1 LSPVEEKLSPCF
13 IDLGINVQ
21 RMLSPFSTDYTGLS
35 VVKISNTLYPL
46 PRQGLLPD
54 FIAGLVVAVMLV
66 PQAVAYAFLAG
77 LPPEAGLFSSLLP
90 LLAYAVLGSS
100 PTLAVGPVAIISLMT
115 LSSLHGVVSPDAS
128 DYPAYATLLA
138 GMTGI
143 WLFIFFAIGLGSWTS
158 FISHSVISGFTSA
171 AAIVIILSQLKYF
184 TGLDIPRGGPG
195 WSPLAFITQHWRE
208 ITFWPLVTAFS
219 GALLLVFWQKVTPAV
234 TARFALSDALKTLTN
249 RAGPLILV
257 TTGTLLVLF
266 FEPPLATV
274 GTVPSGF
281 PTLSLPAMTG
291 LNWQALILP
300 SGVLGL
306 IIYLESLSIS
316 NTMARDQTNRIRPNQ
331 ELLALGAANLTAA
344 ISHAMPVAGGFGRS
358 MVMQSAGAL
367 SQWAAIFTFIFMAL
381 VCLVAGSWFQHL
393 PHAALGAL
401 IVVATWPLFRWRD
414 GLNAWNFQRSDGIV
428 WLTTFTLV
436 IITDAESGII
446 AGVIVS
452 LVIYLRRTS
461 QPHIAEI
468 GRIPRTQ
475 QFRNVLRHAVET
487 LPDATL
493 IRVDENLY
501 FANSDYLIDYVLERV
516 ARRPDIKHVVLVG
529 TAINHIDYCGL
540 EALEL
545 LNNRLQ
551 EQSVLL
557 HLAEFKGPVI
567 DQLNKTHLAEKI
579 APGQVFFT
587 INEAMVAL
595 GHSLAEDSDD
605 NYII

>member
-1 LSPVEEKLSPCF
+1 
-13 IDLGINVQ
+13 
-21 RMLSPFSTDYTGLS
+21 M
-35 VVKISNTLYPL
+35 KISNTLYPL
-46 PRQGLLPD
+46 PSQGLLPD

-90 LLAYAVLGSS
+90 LLAYALLGSS

-115 LSSLHGVVSPDAS
+115 LSSLQGVVSPDAS

-138 GMTGI
+138 GMTGL
-143 WLFIFFAIGLGSWTS
+143 WLFMFFAIGLGSWTS

-195 WSPLAFITQHWRE
+195 WSPVAFTAEHWRD
-208 ITFWPLVTAFS
+208 IALWPLITALT
-219 GALLLVFWQKVTPAV
+219 GAALLIFWQKVIPAV
-234 TARFALSDALKTLTN
+234 TTRFALPDALRTLAN
-249 RAGPLILV
+249 RAGPLVLV
-257 TTGTLLVLF
+257 TTGILLVLVIS
-266 FEPPLATV
+266 PPLATV
-274 GTVPSGF
+274 GAVPSGF
-281 PTLSLPAMTG
+281 PTLSLPQISE
-291 LNWQALILP
+291 LNWQALLLP
-300 SGVLGL
+300 SGVLAL

-316 NTMARDQTNRIRPNQ
+316 NTMAREQTNRIRPNQ
-331 ELLALGAANLTAA
+331 ELLALGTANVAAA

-367 SQWAAIFTFIFMAL
+367 SQWAAVFTFGFMAL
-381 VCLVAGSWFQHL
+381 VCLVAGSWFEHL

-414 GLNAWNFQRSDGIV
+414 GLNAWHFQRSDGIV

-436 IITDAESGII
+436 IVMDAESGII

-468 GRIPRTQ
+468 GRLPRTQ

-487 LPDATL
+487 IPGVTL

-501 FANSDYLIDYVLERV
+501 FANSDYLIDYVLERT

-545 LNNRLQ
+545 LNSRLQ
-551 EQSVLL
+551 ERSVLL
-557 HLAEFKGPVI
+557 HLAEFKGPVM
-567 DQLNKTHLAEKI
+567 DQLNRTHLAEKI
-579 APGQVFFT
+579 NPGQVFFT
-587 INEAMVAL
+587 ISEAMTAL
-595 GHSLAEDSDD
+595 GHSVTEDSDD

>member
-1 LSPVEEKLSPCF
+1 
-13 IDLGINVQ
+13 
-21 RMLSPFSTDYTGLS
+21 M
-35 VVKISNTLYPL
+35 KISNTLYPL
-46 PRQGLLPD
+46 PHQGLLPD

-90 LLAYAVLGSS
+90 LLAYALLGSS

-115 LSSLHGVVSPDAS
+115 LSSLQGVVSPDAS

-138 GMTGI
+138 GMTGL

-195 WSPLAFITQHWRE
+195 WSPVAFTAEHWRD
-208 ITFWPLVTAFS
+208 IALWPLITALT
-219 GALLLVFWQKVTPAV
+219 GAALLIFWQKVIPAV
-234 TARFALSDALKTLTN
+234 TTRFALPDALRTLAN
-249 RAGPLILV
+249 RAGPLVLV
-257 TTGTLLVLF
+257 TTGILLVLVIS
-266 FEPPLATV
+266 PPLATV
-274 GTVPSGF
+274 GAVPSGF
-281 PTLSLPAMTG
+281 PTLSLPQISE
-291 LNWQALILP
+291 LNWQALLLP
-300 SGVLGL
+300 SGVLAL

-316 NTMARDQTNRIRPNQ
+316 NTMAREQTNRIRPNQ
-331 ELLALGAANLTAA
+331 ELLALGTANVAAA

-367 SQWAAIFTFIFMAL
+367 SQWAAVFTFGFMAL
-381 VCLVAGSWFQHL
+381 VCLVAGSWFEHL

-414 GLNAWNFQRSDGIV
+414 GLNAWHFQRSDGIV
-428 WLTTFTLV
+428 WLTTFALV
-436 IITDAESGII
+436 IIIDAESGII

-468 GRIPRTQ
+468 GRLPRTQ

-487 LPDATL
+487 IPGVTL

-501 FANSDYLIDYVLERV
+501 FANSDYLIDYVLERT

-545 LNNRLQ
+545 LNSRLQ
-551 EQSVLL
+551 ERSVLL
-557 HLAEFKGPVI
+557 HLAEFKGPVM
-567 DQLNKTHLAEKI
+567 DQLNRTHLAEKI
-579 APGQVFFT
+579 NPGRVFFT
-587 INEAMVAL
+587 ISEAMTAL
-595 GHSLAEDSDD
+595 GHSVTEDSDD

>member
-1 LSPVEEKLSPCF
+1 
-13 IDLGINVQ
+13 
-21 RMLSPFSTDYTGLS
+21 M
-35 VVKISNTLYPL
+35 KISNTLYPL
-46 PRQGLLPD
+46 PHQGLLPD

-90 LLAYAVLGSS
+90 LLAYALLGSS

-115 LSSLHGVVSPDAS
+115 LSSLQGVVSPDAS

-138 GMTGI
+138 GMTGL

-195 WSPLAFITQHWRE
+195 WSPVAFTAEHWRD
-208 ITFWPLVTAFS
+208 IALWPLITALT
-219 GALLLVFWQKVTPAV
+219 GAALLIFWQKVIPAV
-234 TARFALSDALKTLTN
+234 TTRFALPDALRTLAN
-249 RAGPLILV
+249 RAGPLVLV
-257 TTGTLLVLF
+257 TTGILLVLVIS
-266 FEPPLATV
+266 PPLATV
-274 GTVPSGF
+274 GAVPSGF
-281 PTLSLPAMTG
+281 PTLSLPQISE
-291 LNWQALILP
+291 LNWQALLLP
-300 SGVLGL
+300 SGVLAL

-316 NTMARDQTNRIRPNQ
+316 NTMAREQTNRIRPNQ
-331 ELLALGAANLTAA
+331 ELLALGTANVAAA

-367 SQWAAIFTFIFMAL
+367 SQWAAVFTFGFMAL
-381 VCLVAGSWFQHL
+381 VCLVAGSWFEHL

-414 GLNAWNFQRSDGIV
+414 GLNAWHFQRSDGIV

-436 IITDAESGII
+436 IVMDAESGII

-468 GRIPRTQ
+468 GRLPRTQ

-487 LPDATL
+487 IPGVTL

-501 FANSDYLIDYVLERV
+501 FANSDYLIDYVLERT

-545 LNNRLQ
+545 LNSRLQ
-551 EQSVLL
+551 ERSVLL
-557 HLAEFKGPVI
+557 HLAEFKGPVM
-567 DQLNKTHLAEKI
+567 DQLNRTHLAEKI
-579 APGQVFFT
+579 NPGRVFFT
-587 INEAMVAL
+587 ISEAMTAL
-595 GHSLAEDSDD
+595 GHSVTEDSDD

>member
-1 LSPVEEKLSPCF
+1 
-13 IDLGINVQ
+13 
-21 RMLSPFSTDYTGLS
+21 MLSPFSTDYTGLS

-90 LLAYAVLGSS
+90 LLAYALLGSS

-138 GMTGI
+138 GMTGT

-195 WSPLAFITQHWRE
+195 WSPVAFASQHWQD
-208 ITFWPLVTAFS
+208 IALWPLVTAFS
-219 GALLLVFWQKVTPAV
+219 GALLLVFWQKVTPAL
-234 TARFALSDALKTLTN
+234 TARFALPGALKTLTN
-249 RAGPLILV
+249 RAGPLVLV
-257 TTGTLLVLF
+257 TTGTLLVLII
-266 FEPPLATV
+266 EPPLATV
-274 GTVPSGF
+274 GAVPSGF
-281 PTLSLPAMTG
+281 PSLSLPTITD

-300 SGVLGL
+300 SAVLGL

-331 ELLALGAANLTAA
+331 ELLALGTANLTAA

-367 SQWAAIFTFIFMAL
+367 SQWAAIFTFIFMTL

-428 WLTTFTLV
+428 WLTTFALV

-468 GRIPRTQ
+468 GRIPRTL

-487 LPDATL
+487 LPDVTL

-516 ARRPDIKHVVLVG
+516 VRRPDIKHVVLVG

-545 LNNRLQ
+545 LNNRLK
-551 EQSVLL
+551 ERSVLL
-557 HLAEFKGPVI
+557 HLAEFKGPVM

-595 GHSLAEDSDD
+595 GHSIGEDSDD

>member
-1 LSPVEEKLSPCF
+1 
-13 IDLGINVQ
+13 
-21 RMLSPFSTDYTGLS
+21 M
-35 VVKISNTLYPL
+35 KISNTLYPL
-46 PRQGLLPD
+46 PGQGLLPD

-90 LLAYAVLGSS
+90 LLAYALLGSS

-115 LSSLHGVVSPDAS
+115 LSSLQGVVSPDAS

-138 GMTGI
+138 GMTGL

-195 WSPLAFITQHWRE
+195 WSPVAFTAEHWRD
-208 ITFWPLVTAFS
+208 IALWPLITALT
-219 GALLLVFWQKVTPAV
+219 GAALLIFWQKVIPAV
-234 TARFALSDALKTLTN
+234 TTRFALPDALRTLAN
-249 RAGPLILV
+249 RAGPLVLV
-257 TTGTLLVLF
+257 TTGILLVLVIS
-266 FEPPLATV
+266 PPLATV
-274 GTVPSGF
+274 GAVPSGF
-281 PTLSLPAMTG
+281 PTLSLPQISE
-291 LNWQALILP
+291 LNWQALLLP
-300 SGVLGL
+300 SGVLAL

-316 NTMARDQTNRIRPNQ
+316 NTMAREQTNRIRPNQ
-331 ELLALGAANLTAA
+331 ELLALGTANVAAA

-367 SQWAAIFTFIFMAL
+367 SQWAAVFTFGFMAL
-381 VCLVAGSWFQHL
+381 VCLVAGSWFEHL

-414 GLNAWNFQRSDGIV
+414 GLNAWHFQRSDGIV

-436 IITDAESGII
+436 IVMDAESGII

-468 GRIPRTQ
+468 GRLPRTQ

-487 LPDATL
+487 IPGVTL

-501 FANSDYLIDYVLERV
+501 FANSDYLIDYVLERT

-545 LNNRLQ
+545 LNSRLQ
-551 EQSVLL
+551 ERSVLL
-557 HLAEFKGPVI
+557 HLAEFKGPVM
-567 DQLNKTHLAEKI
+567 DQLNRTHLAEKI
-579 APGQVFFT
+579 NPGRVFFT
-587 INEAMVAL
+587 ISEAMTAL
-595 GHSLAEDSDD
+595 GHSVTEDSDD

>member
-1 LSPVEEKLSPCF
+1 
-13 IDLGINVQ
+13 
-21 RMLSPFSTDYTGLS
+21 M
-35 VVKISNTLYPL
+35 KIRNTLYPL

-66 PQAVAYAFLAG
+66 PQALAYAFLAG

-115 LSSLHGVVSPDAS
+115 LSSLHGIVSPDAS
-128 DYPAYATLLA
+128 DYHAYATLLA
-138 GMTGI
+138 GMTGA

-184 TGLDIPRGGPG
+184 TGLDMPRGGSG
-195 WSPLAFITQHWRE
+195 WSPAAFTVEHWRE
-208 ITFWPLVTAFS
+208 IALWPLITALA
-219 GALLLVFWQKVTPAV
+219 GVALLTFWQKFIPAV
-234 TARFALSDALKTLTN
+234 TARFALPDALRTLAN
-249 RAGPLILV
+249 RAGPLVLV
-257 TTGTLLVLF
+257 TTGTLLVLVLN
-266 FEPPLATV
+266 PPLATV
-274 GTVPSGF
+274 GAVPSGF
-281 PTLSLPAMTG
+281 PALSLPAITD
-291 LNWQALILP
+291 LDWQALVIP
-300 SGVLGL
+300 SGVLAL
-306 IIYLESLSIS
+306 IIFLESLSIS
-316 NTMARDQTNRIRPNQ
+316 NTMAREQTNRIRPNQ
-331 ELLALGAANLTAA
+331 ELLALGTANVAAA

-367 SQWAAIFTFIFMAL
+367 SQWAAIFTFVFMTL
-381 VCLVAGSWFQHL
+381 VCLIAGSWFQHL

-428 WLTTFTLV
+428 WLTTFALV
-436 IITDAESGII
+436 IVVDAESGII
-446 AGVIVS
+446 AGVAVS

-468 GRIPRTQ
+468 GRLPRTQ
-475 QFRNVLRHAVET
+475 QFRNVLRHSVET
-487 LPDATL
+487 IPGVTL

-516 ARRPDIKHVVLVG
+516 ARRPDIRHVVLVG

-545 LNNRLQ
+545 LNSRLK
-551 EQSVLL
+551 ERSVVL
-557 HLAEFKGPVI
+557 HLAEFKGPVM
-567 DQLNKTHLAEKI
+567 DQLSKTHLAEKI
-579 APGQVFFT
+579 RPGQVFFT
-587 INEAMVAL
+587 ISDAMSAL
-595 GHSLAEDSDD
+595 GHSIPEESND

>member
-1 LSPVEEKLSPCF
+1 
-13 IDLGINVQ
+13 
-21 RMLSPFSTDYTGLS
+21 M
-35 VVKISNTLYPL
+35 KIRNTLYPL

-66 PQAVAYAFLAG
+66 PQALAYAFLAG

-115 LSSLHGVVSPDAS
+115 LSSLHGIVSPDAS
-128 DYPAYATLLA
+128 DYHAYATLLA
-138 GMTGI
+138 GMTGA

-184 TGLDIPRGGPG
+184 TGLDMPRGGSG
-195 WSPLAFITQHWRE
+195 WSPAAFTVEHWRE
-208 ITFWPLVTAFS
+208 IALWPLITALA
-219 GALLLVFWQKVTPAV
+219 GVALLTFWQKFIPAV
-234 TARFALSDALKTLTN
+234 TARFALPDALRTLAN
-249 RAGPLILV
+249 RAGPLVLV
-257 TTGTLLVLF
+257 TTGTLLVLVLN
-266 FEPPLATV
+266 PPLATV
-274 GTVPSGF
+274 GAVPSGF
-281 PTLSLPAMTG
+281 PALSLPAITD
-291 LNWQALILP
+291 LDWQALVIP
-300 SGVLGL
+300 SGVLAL
-306 IIYLESLSIS
+306 IIFLESLSIS
-316 NTMARDQTNRIRPNQ
+316 NTMAREQTNRIRPNQ
-331 ELLALGAANLTAA
+331 ELLALGTANVAAA

-367 SQWAAIFTFIFMAL
+367 SQWAAIFTFVFMTL
-381 VCLVAGSWFQHL
+381 VCLIAGSWFQHL

-428 WLTTFTLV
+428 WLTTFALV
-436 IITDAESGII
+436 IVVDAESGII
-446 AGVIVS
+446 AGVAVS

-468 GRIPRTQ
+468 GRLPRTQ
-475 QFRNVLRHAVET
+475 QFRNVLRHSVET
-487 LPDATL
+487 IPGVTL

-516 ARRPDIKHVVLVG
+516 ARRPDIRHVVLVG

-545 LNNRLQ
+545 LNSRLK
-551 EQSVLL
+551 ERSVVL
-557 HLAEFKGPVI
+557 HLAEFKGPVM
-567 DQLNKTHLAEKI
+567 DQLSKTHLAEKI
-579 APGQVFFT
+579 RPGQVFFT
-587 INEAMVAL
+587 ISDAMSAL
-595 GHSLAEDSDD
+595 GHSIPEKSND

>member
-1 LSPVEEKLSPCF
+1 
-13 IDLGINVQ
+13 
-21 RMLSPFSTDYTGLS
+21 M
-35 VVKISNTLYPL
+35 KISNTLYPL
-46 PRQGLLPD
+46 PGQGLLPD

-90 LLAYAVLGSS
+90 LLAYALLGSS

-115 LSSLHGVVSPDAS
+115 LSSLQGVVSPDAS

-138 GMTGI
+138 GMTGL

-195 WSPLAFITQHWRE
+195 WSPVAFTAEHWRD
-208 ITFWPLVTAFS
+208 IALWPLITALT
-219 GALLLVFWQKVTPAV
+219 GAALLIFWQKVIPAV
-234 TARFALSDALKTLTN
+234 TTRFALPDALRTLAN
-249 RAGPLILV
+249 RAGPLVLV
-257 TTGTLLVLF
+257 TTGILLVLVIS
-266 FEPPLATV
+266 PPLATV
-274 GTVPSGF
+274 GAVPSGF
-281 PTLSLPAMTG
+281 PTLSLPQISE
-291 LNWQALILP
+291 LNWQALLLP
-300 SGVLGL
+300 SGVLAL

-316 NTMARDQTNRIRPNQ
+316 NTMAREQTNRIRPNQ
-331 ELLALGAANLTAA
+331 ELLALGTANVAAA

-367 SQWAAIFTFIFMAL
+367 SQWAAVFTFGFMAL
-381 VCLVAGSWFQHL
+381 VCLVAGSWFEHL

-414 GLNAWNFQRSDGIV
+414 GLNAWHFQRSDGIV

-436 IITDAESGII
+436 IVMDAESGII

-468 GRIPRTQ
+468 GRLPRTQ

-487 LPDATL
+487 IPGVTL

-501 FANSDYLIDYVLERV
+501 FANSDYLIDYVLERI

-545 LNNRLQ
+545 LNSRLQ
-551 EQSVLL
+551 ERSVLL
-557 HLAEFKGPVI
+557 HLAEFKGPVM
-567 DQLNKTHLAEKI
+567 DQLNRTHLAEKI
-579 APGQVFFT
+579 NPGRVFFT
-587 INEAMVAL
+587 ISEAMTAL
-595 GHSLAEDSDD
+595 GHSVTEDSDD

>member
-1 LSPVEEKLSPCF
+1 
-13 IDLGINVQ
+13 
-21 RMLSPFSTDYTGLS
+21 M
-35 VVKISNTLYPL
+35 KISNTLYPL
-46 PRQGLLPD
+46 PHQGLLPD

-90 LLAYAVLGSS
+90 LLAYALLGSS

-115 LSSLHGVVSPDAS
+115 LSSLQGVVSPDAS

-138 GMTGI
+138 GMTGL

-195 WSPLAFITQHWRE
+195 WSPVAFTAEHWRD
-208 ITFWPLVTAFS
+208 IALWPLITALT
-219 GALLLVFWQKVTPAV
+219 GAALLIFWQKVIPAV
-234 TARFALSDALKTLTN
+234 TTRFALPDGLRTLAN
-249 RAGPLILV
+249 RAGPLVLV
-257 TTGTLLVLF
+257 TTGILLVLVIS
-266 FEPPLATV
+266 PPLATV
-274 GTVPSGF
+274 GAVPSGF
-281 PTLSLPAMTG
+281 PTLSLPQISE
-291 LNWQALILP
+291 LNWQALLLP
-300 SGVLGL
+300 SGVLAL

-316 NTMARDQTNRIRPNQ
+316 NTMAREQTNRIRPNQ
-331 ELLALGAANLTAA
+331 ELLALGTANVAAA

-358 MVMQSAGAL
+358 LGMQSAGAL
-367 SQWAAIFTFIFMAL
+367 SQWAAVFTFGFMAL
-381 VCLVAGSWFQHL
+381 VCLVAGSWFEHL

-414 GLNAWNFQRSDGIV
+414 GLNAWHFQRSDGIV

-436 IITDAESGII
+436 IVMDAESGII

-468 GRIPRTQ
+468 GRLPRTQ

-487 LPDATL
+487 IPGVTL

-501 FANSDYLIDYVLERV
+501 FANSDYLIDYVLERT

-545 LNNRLQ
+545 LNSRLQ
-551 EQSVLL
+551 ERSVLL
-557 HLAEFKGPVI
+557 HLAEFKGPVM
-567 DQLNKTHLAEKI
+567 DQLNRTHLAEKI
-579 APGQVFFT
+579 NPGRVFFT
-587 INEAMVAL
+587 ISEAMTAL
-595 GHSLAEDSDD
+595 GHSVTEDSDD

>member
-1 LSPVEEKLSPCF
+1 
-13 IDLGINVQ
+13 
-21 RMLSPFSTDYTGLS
+21 
-35 VVKISNTLYPL
+35 VKISNTLYPL
-46 PRQGLLPD
+46 PHQGLLPD

-90 LLAYAVLGSS
+90 LLAYALLGSS

-115 LSSLHGVVSPDAS
+115 LSSLQGVVSPDAS

-138 GMTGI
+138 GMTGL

-195 WSPLAFITQHWRE
+195 WSPVAFTAEHWRD
-208 ITFWPLVTAFS
+208 IALWPLITALT
-219 GALLLVFWQKVTPAV
+219 GAALLIFWQKVIPAV
-234 TARFALSDALKTLTN
+234 TTRFALPDALRTLAN
-249 RAGPLILV
+249 RAGPLVLV
-257 TTGTLLVLF
+257 TTGILLVLVIS
-266 FEPPLATV
+266 PPLATV
-274 GTVPSGF
+274 GAVPSGF
-281 PTLSLPAMTG
+281 PTLSLPQISE
-291 LNWQALILP
+291 LNWQALLLP
-300 SGVLGL
+300 SGVLAL

-316 NTMARDQTNRIRPNQ
+316 NTMAREQTNRIRPNQ
-331 ELLALGAANLTAA
+331 ELLALGTANVAAA

-367 SQWAAIFTFIFMAL
+367 SQWAAVFTFGFMAL
-381 VCLVAGSWFQHL
+381 VCLVAGSWFEHL

-414 GLNAWNFQRSDGIV
+414 GLNAWHFQRSDGIV

-436 IITDAESGII
+436 IVMDAESGII

-468 GRIPRTQ
+468 GRLPRTQ

-487 LPDATL
+487 IPGVTL

-501 FANSDYLIDYVLERV
+501 FANSDYLIDYVLERT

-545 LNNRLQ
+545 LNSRLQ
-551 EQSVLL
+551 ERSVLL
-557 HLAEFKGPVI
+557 HLAEFKGPVM
-567 DQLNKTHLAEKI
+567 DQLNRTHLAEKI
-579 APGQVFFT
+579 NPGRVFFT
-587 INEAMVAL
+587 ISEAMTAL
-595 GHSLAEDSDD
+595 GHSVTEDSDD

>member
-1 LSPVEEKLSPCF
+1 
-13 IDLGINVQ
+13 
-21 RMLSPFSTDYTGLS
+21 M
-35 VVKISNTLYPL
+35 KIRNTLYPL

-66 PQAVAYAFLAG
+66 PQALAYAFLAG

-115 LSSLHGVVSPDAS
+115 LSSLHGIVSPDAS
-128 DYPAYATLLA
+128 DYHAYATLLA
-138 GMTGI
+138 GMTGA

-184 TGLDIPRGGPG
+184 TGLDMPRGGPG
-195 WSPLAFITQHWRE
+195 WSPAAFTVEHWRE
-208 ITFWPLVTAFS
+208 IALWPLITALA
-219 GALLLVFWQKVTPAV
+219 GVALLTFWQKFIPAV
-234 TARFALSDALKTLTN
+234 TARFALPDALRTLAN
-249 RAGPLILV
+249 RAGPLVLV
-257 TTGTLLVLF
+257 TTGTLLVLVLN
-266 FEPPLATV
+266 PPLATV
-274 GTVPSGF
+274 GAVPSGF
-281 PTLSLPAMTG
+281 PALSLPAITD
-291 LNWQALILP
+291 LDWRALVIP
-300 SGVLGL
+300 SGVLAL
-306 IIYLESLSIS
+306 IIFLESLSIS
-316 NTMARDQTNRIRPNQ
+316 NTMAREQTNRIRPNQ
-331 ELLALGAANLTAA
+331 ELLALGTANVAAA

-367 SQWAAIFTFIFMAL
+367 SQWAAIFTFVFMTL
-381 VCLVAGSWFQHL
+381 VCLIAGSWFQHL

-428 WLTTFTLV
+428 WLTTFALV
-436 IITDAESGII
+436 IVVDAESGII
-446 AGVIVS
+446 AGVAVS

-468 GRIPRTQ
+468 GRLPRTQ
-475 QFRNVLRHAVET
+475 QFRNVLRHSVET
-487 LPDATL
+487 IPGVTL

-516 ARRPDIKHVVLVG
+516 ARRPDIRHVVLVG

-545 LNNRLQ
+545 LNSRLK
-551 EQSVLL
+551 ERSVVL
-557 HLAEFKGPVI
+557 HLAEFKGPVM
-567 DQLNKTHLAEKI
+567 DQLSKTHLAEKI
-579 APGQVFFT
+579 RPGQVFFT
-587 INEAMVAL
+587 ISDAMSAL
-595 GHSLAEDSDD
+595 GHSLQEDSDD

>member
-1 LSPVEEKLSPCF
+1 
-13 IDLGINVQ
+13 
-21 RMLSPFSTDYTGLS
+21 M
-35 VVKISNTLYPL
+35 KISNTLYPL
-46 PRQGLLPD
+46 PGQGLLPD

-90 LLAYAVLGSS
+90 LLAYALLGSS

-115 LSSLHGVVSPDAS
+115 LSSLQGVVSPDAS
-128 DYPAYATLLA
+128 DYPAYAALLA
-138 GMTGI
+138 GMTGL

-195 WSPLAFITQHWRE
+195 WSPVAFTAEHWRD
-208 ITFWPLVTAFS
+208 IALWPLITALT
-219 GALLLVFWQKVTPAV
+219 GAALLIFWQKVIPAV
-234 TARFALSDALKTLTN
+234 TTRFALPDALRTLAN
-249 RAGPLILV
+249 RAGPLVLV
-257 TTGTLLVLF
+257 TTGILLVLVIS
-266 FEPPLATV
+266 PPLATV
-274 GTVPSGF
+274 GAVPSGF
-281 PTLSLPAMTG
+281 PTLSLPQISE
-291 LNWQALILP
+291 LNWQALLLP
-300 SGVLGL
+300 SGVLAL

-316 NTMARDQTNRIRPNQ
+316 NTMAREQTNRIRPNQ
-331 ELLALGAANLTAA
+331 ELLALGTANVAAA

-367 SQWAAIFTFIFMAL
+367 SQWAAVFTFGFMAL
-381 VCLVAGSWFQHL
+381 VCLVAGSWFEHL

-414 GLNAWNFQRSDGIV
+414 GLNAWHFQRSDGIV
-428 WLTTFTLV
+428 WLTTFALV
-436 IITDAESGII
+436 IIIDAESGII

-468 GRIPRTQ
+468 GRLPRTQ

-487 LPDATL
+487 IPGVTL

-501 FANSDYLIDYVLERV
+501 FANSDYLIDYVLERI

-545 LNNRLQ
+545 LNSRLQ
-551 EQSVLL
+551 ERSVLL
-557 HLAEFKGPVI
+557 HLAEFKGPVM
-567 DQLNKTHLAEKI
+567 DQLNRTHLAEKI
-579 APGQVFFT
+579 NPGRVFFT
-587 INEAMVAL
+587 ISEAMTAL
-595 GHSLAEDSDD
+595 GHSVTEDSDD

>member
-1 LSPVEEKLSPCF
+1 
-13 IDLGINVQ
+13 
-21 RMLSPFSTDYTGLS
+21 M
-35 VVKISNTLYPL
+35 KISNTLYPL
-46 PRQGLLPD
+46 PHQGLLPD

-90 LLAYAVLGSS
+90 LLAYALLGSS

-115 LSSLHGVVSPDAS
+115 LSSLQGVVSPDAS

-138 GMTGI
+138 GMTGL

-195 WSPLAFITQHWRE
+195 WSPVAFTAEHWRD
-208 ITFWPLVTAFS
+208 IALWPLITALT
-219 GALLLVFWQKVTPAV
+219 GAALLIFWQKVIPAV
-234 TARFALSDALKTLTN
+234 TTRFALPDALRTLAN
-249 RAGPLILV
+249 RAGPLVLV
-257 TTGTLLVLF
+257 TTGILLVLVIS
-266 FEPPLATV
+266 PPLATV
-274 GTVPSGF
+274 GAVPSGF
-281 PTLSLPAMTG
+281 PTLSLPQISE
-291 LNWQALILP
+291 LNWQALLLP
-300 SGVLGL
+300 SGVLAL

-316 NTMARDQTNRIRPNQ
+316 NTMAREQTNRIRPNQ
-331 ELLALGAANLTAA
+331 ELLALGTANVAAA

-367 SQWAAIFTFIFMAL
+367 SQWAAVFTFGFMAL
-381 VCLVAGSWFQHL
+381 VCLVAGSWFEHL

-414 GLNAWNFQRSDGIV
+414 GLNAWHFQRSDGIV
-428 WLTTFTLV
+428 WLTTFALV
-436 IITDAESGII
+436 IIIDAESGII

-468 GRIPRTQ
+468 GRLPRTQ

-487 LPDATL
+487 IPGVTL

-501 FANSDYLIDYVLERV
+501 FANSDYLIDYVLERI

-545 LNNRLQ
+545 LNSRLQ
-551 EQSVLL
+551 ERSVLL
-557 HLAEFKGPVI
+557 HLAEFKGPVM
-567 DQLNKTHLAEKI
+567 DQLNRTHLAEKI
-579 APGQVFFT
+579 NPGRVFFT
-587 INEAMVAL
+587 ISEAMTAL
-595 GHSLAEDSDD
+595 GHSVTEDSDD